1 MQETDKILKRL
12 DLVLNSIDDK
22 LKKIASK
29 PIKRSIAEKNLEK
42 IHKVEEEIDK
52 KGFALDFRIRELELE
67 EQALARSHEKAL
79 EESIEVQAASKW
91 IESEAKKQFCKDL
104 VYEAIYKACSILI
117 AKDQQA
123 LDQSKIICQ
132 QTYTKLENSLS
143 HFEKLKTNFELEAL
157 SLPGLSCASLLPH
170 KNPVSFPSNTSLSSM
185 LSYFSNNLQYL

>member
-12 DLVLNSIDDK
+12 DSVLNSIDDK
-22 LKKIASK
+22 LKKFASK

-42 IHKVEEEIDK
+42 IHKAEEEIDK

-67 EQALARSHEKAL
+67 EQALSRSHEKAL
-79 EESIEVQAASKW
+79 KESIEVQTAAKW

-104 VYEAIYKACSILI
+104 VYEIIYKTCSILI

-123 LDQSKIICQ
+123 LDQSKIICK
-132 QTYTKLENSLS
+132 QTYIKLENSLS

-157 SLPGLSCASLLPH
+157 NLPGLSGVSLPPH
-170 KNPVSFPSNTSLSSM
+170 KNPVSFPSNTSLSTM
-185 LSYFSNNLQYL
+185 LSYFSNNLQYF